1 MVLAAGIIKYSFS
14 HISTGGGI
22 VFGVGSLFSRGGK
35 CEVWKL
41 RSIPREEFDTHSLF
55 IKKLKGLAFS
65 ILYDF
70 KKMRFL
76 LVTVDFP
83 DGLVESIAASI
94 TGLEFVKS
102 EERIDFE
109 ELKNSFRYD
118 GVPFKQTA
126 TVHEPFATHR
136 EDVKKFEKN
145 LLADLPM
152 AFRDSDCY
160 MLVSFIPESRETINE
175 VKRQWE
181 EELSRLTPV
190 SREGVSLQSYEGIQH
205 SHFSERTN
213 YEESDVAMVAAEM
226 LAMCNNA
233 LLRNDAVY
241 RVSVIGWGEKAE
253 LLSQHL
259 RGKYWGV
266 YERVRRSN
274 ELRDCRPVAGGEILS
289 GEYASLLVDF
299 APEFAREETA
309 VDISDV
315 PREFLS
321 KEEASIELGEELLKG
336 VKKHR
341 TLHLNKMSYNTNII
355 IVGQQRMG
363 KTLLAKRIANHA
375 ASQGAGVLVF
385 SPSSEWSSLARVRD
399 DILVIRLAETVPF
412 NLVRC
417 PLGVR
422 KEQFYQNLALL
433 LANAMGAG
441 PYTNPIR
448 NVMLNSFTS
457 LYARDREPDITDIYD
472 GVHSSVVEFYSHEEG
487 KSFGKFG
494 QNIRASLENLRQ
506 IMLKGQFRVK
516 DGIRIE
522 DCIRNGA
529 VFDLSGCSELERAL
543 LYAFIL
549 AQVYSYILGNFDEK
563 GDKELRLLI
572 VLEEAHMVFRR
583 QGREGVNIEATA
595 TADLERKLGMFGK
608 RGVGM
613 MLITHF
619 ADQLSEIVRRHA
631 QTHFYFKQDSESLE
645 SALKD
650 LKFNPSEEELWG
662 GASAKL
668 LSLPTGVAACRTVH
682 IEKGQ
687 RVEVGP
693 FFVKTFHEEDEGLS
707 EGEIDSRVARYMRD
721 NGISMPGNVK
731 LKVRVVSKNDGNG
744 IPNANVELLLCGT
757 TVSFGET
764 LDGINYASGKLE
776 PDIAGNAY
784 VDALDGEEYELK
796 VSKKGFRSELRKI
809 VAGKCDFIQVGL
821 EISQKARREADAV
834 TQN

>member
-1 MVLAAGIIKYSFS
+1 MFE
-14 HISTGGGI
+14 
-22 VFGVGSLFSRGGK
+22 GVDFLFRKSSKR
-35 CEVWKL
+35 EVWEL
-41 RSIPREEFDTHSLF
+41 RSIPSEEFDTHSLF
-55 IKKLKGLAFS
+55 IRKLKGLAFS

-70 KKMRFL
+70 KKMRL
-76 LVTVDFP
+76 LFVTVDFP
-83 DGLVESIAASI
+83 EGLVESIAASV
-94 TGLEFVKS
+94 TGLEFRKL
-102 EERIDFE
+102 EEKITFG
-109 ELKNSFRYD
+109 ELKNPFRYD

-126 TVHEPFATHR
+126 TIHEPFATHR
-136 EDVKKFEKN
+136 EDVKKAEKS

-160 MLVSFIPESRETINE
+160 MLVSFIPESREALNE
-175 VKRQWE
+175 VKKQWE
-181 EELSRLTPV
+181 DELSRLTPV
-190 SREGVSLQSYEGIQH
+190 SREGTSLQGYEGMQR
-205 SHFSERTN
+205 SHVSERTN
-213 YEESDVAMVAAEM
+213 YEESDVAMVAAEL

-233 LLRNDAVY
+233 LLRSDAVY
-241 RVSVIGWGEKAE
+241 SVSVIGWGEKAE
-253 LLSQHL
+253 LLRQHL
-259 RGKYWGV
+259 RGKYWGI
-266 YERVRRSN
+266 YEKVRASN
-274 ELRDCRPVAGGEILS
+274 ELRGCMPVTGGEILS

-299 APEFAREETA
+299 APEFAREETTL
-309 VDISDV
+309 DIGDV

-321 KEEASIELGEELLKG
+321 NGKASIEVGEELLKG
-336 VKKHR
+336 LRKHR
-341 TLHLNKMSYNTNII
+341 KLYLDKMSYNTNIL

-363 KTLLAKRIANHA
+363 KTLLAKRIAMHS
-375 ASQGAGVLVF
+375 ASEGAGVLVF
-385 SPSSEWSSLARVRD
+385 SASSEWSSLARAGKG
-399 DILVIRLAETVPF
+399 ILVIKLAERVPL

-417 PLGVR
+417 PPGVR
-422 KEQFYQNLALL
+422 KGQFYQNLALL

-457 LYARDREPDITDIYD
+457 LYSRDKEPGITDVYD

-506 IMLKGQFRVK
+506 IMLKEQFRVK

-549 AQVYSYILGNFDEK
+549 AQVYSYILSNFDEK

-572 VLEEAHMVFRR
+572 VLEEAHMIFRK
-583 QGREGVNIEATA
+583 QGREGTNIEATA

-650 LKFNPSEEELWG
+650 LKFNPSEEELWRN
-662 GASAKL
+662 ASAKL
-668 LSLPTGVAACRTVH
+668 LSLPTGVAACRAVH
-682 IEKGQ
+682 IEKGE

-693 FFVKTFHEEDEGLS
+693 FFIKTINDDEDALS
-707 EGEIDSRVARYMRD
+707 DKEIDERIGGYMKK
-721 NGISMPGNVK
+721 NEISMPEKVK
-731 LKVRVVSKNDGNG
+731 LKVKVVSKKDGSG
-744 IPNANVELLLCGT
+744 IPDANVELLLFGT
-757 TVSFGET
+757 PVSFSET
-764 LDGINYASGKLE
+764 QDGVDCTTGRVE
-776 PDIAGNAY
+776 PGRTGSACI
-784 VDALDGEEYELK
+784 DAVEGEEYELK
-796 VSKKGFRSELRKI
+796 VSKKGYRSEVRK
-809 VAGKCDFIQVGL
+809 VV
-821 EISQKARREADAV
+821 ARRDEAVKVELELSGKASRERV
-834 TQN
+834 G

>member
-1 MVLAAGIIKYSFS
+1 M
-14 HISTGGGI
+14 
-22 VFGVGSLFSRGGK
+22 FGRLGFLLRRGSK
-35 CEVWKL
+35 CEVWELK
-41 RSIPREEFDTHSLF
+41 SIPSEEFDNHSLF

-70 KKMRFL
+70 KKMRL
-76 LVTVDFP
+76 LLITVDFP
-83 DGLVESIAASI
+83 EGLVESIAASVA
-94 TGLEFVKS
+94 GLEFRKLEDGVTFG
-102 EERIDFE
+102 EF
-109 ELKNSFRYD
+109 KNSFRYD
-118 GVPFKQTA
+118 GIPFKQTA

-136 EDVKKFEKN
+136 EDPMKAEKS

-160 MLVSFIPESRETINE
+160 MLVSFVPEKREALNE

-181 EELSRLTPV
+181 KELSKLTPV
-190 SREGVSLQSYEGIQH
+190 SREGVSLQGYEGMQR

-213 YEESDVAMVAAEM
+213 YEETDVAMVAAEL

-233 LLRNDAVY
+233 LLHSDAVY
-241 RVSVIGWGEKAE
+241 SVSLIGWGEKAE
-253 LLSQHL
+253 LLRQHL
-259 RGKYWGV
+259 RGKYWGI
-266 YERVRRSN
+266 YERVKASD
-274 ELRDCRPVAGGEILS
+274 ELKSCMPVAGGEILS
-289 GEYASLLVDF
+289 GEYASLFVNF

-309 VDISDV
+309 LDIGEV

-321 KEEASIELGEELLKG
+321 GGGASIEVGEELLKG

-341 TLHLNKMSYNTNII
+341 KLYLDKMSYNTNML

-363 KTLLAKRIANHA
+363 KTLLAKNIARHA
-375 ASQGAGVLVF
+375 ASEGAGVIVF
-385 SPSSEWSSLARVRD
+385 SPSSEWSSLARARKEM
-399 DILVIRLAETVPF
+399 LVVKLSERVPF

-417 PLGVR
+417 PRGVR

-457 LYARDREPDITDIYD
+457 LYARNKEPGITDIYD
-472 GVHSSVVEFYSHEEG
+472 GVHSSIVEFYSNEEG

-506 IMLKGQFRVK
+506 IMLKEQFRVK
-516 DGIRIE
+516 EGIRVE
-522 DCIRNGA
+522 DCIRDGA

-549 AQVYSYILGNFDEK
+549 AQVYSYVLSNFDEK
-563 GDKELRLLI
+563 GDKELRFLL
-572 VLEEAHMVFRR
+572 VLEEAHMIFRR

-619 ADQLSEIVRRHA
+619 ADQLSEVVRRHA

-650 LKFNPSEEELWG
+650 LKFNPSEEKLWM

-682 IEKGQ
+682 IEKGE
-687 RVEVGP
+687 RIEVGP
-693 FFVKTFHEEDEGLS
+693 FFIKTIHHEDENLS
-707 EGEIDSRVARYMRD
+707 EKEIEKRVERYMVKS
-721 NGISMPGNVK
+721 GISMPGKVK
-731 LKVRVVSKNDGNG
+731 LKVRVISKEDGRG

-757 TVSFGET
+757 TLSFGET
-764 LDGINYASGKLE
+764 LDGINYVSGKLE
-776 PDIAGNAY
+776 PGIAGNAY
-784 VDALDGEEYELK
+784 VDAMDGEEYELK
-796 VSKKGFRSELRKI
+796 VSKKGFRSEQRK
-809 VAGKCDFIQVGL
+809 VTASKEGSLQVELELSGKASREKVG
-821 EISQKARREADAV
+821 
-834 TQN
+834 